1 MDRSQ
6 DEEGTAK
13 AAPPRPARAPGA
25 SWGAR
30 LRGYFLAG
38 VLVTAPIGIT
48 VYIAWLFISFV
59 DSRVKPWIPAKYDPE
74 TYLPFSIPGIGL
86 VFVIAFLILMGAL
99 TAGFVGRRI
108 VRLGEGL
115 LARMPVVRSIY
126 GAVKQIFETVLAQRS
141 TAFRE
146 VVLFQYPRPGIW
158 ALGFITGTTRGE
170 AQAVS
175 GGEEVVNVFMP
186 TTPNP
191 TSGFVFLVPRSEV
204 RPLRMTAEEGLK
216 LVVSGGIITPDDG
229 RPGGSAGPKGAGDGV
244 APE

>member
-1 MDRSQ
+1 M
-6 DEEGTAK
+6 
-13 AAPPRPARAPGA
+13 

-38 VLVTAPIGIT
+38 ILVTAPIGIT
-48 VYIAWLFISFV
+48 VYIAWLFISFA
-59 DSRVKPWIPAKYDPE
+59 DSRVKPLIPPRYNPE

-86 VFVIAFLILMGAL
+86 VLVIAFLILVGAL

-115 LARMPVVRSIY
+115 LARMPVVRGIY
-126 GAVKQIFETVLAQRS
+126 AAVKQIFETVLAQRS
-141 TAFRE
+141 EALRE
-146 VVLFQYPRPGIW
+146 VVLFQYPRPGVW

-170 AQAVS
+170 TQALS

-191 TSGFVFLVPRSEV
+191 TSGFVFLLPRSEL

-216 LVVSGGIITPDDG
+216 LVVSGGIITPDAVPPAAVALTG
-229 RPGGSAGPKGAGDGV
+229 AQRAGDGI
-244 APE
+244 APEEVEQRS